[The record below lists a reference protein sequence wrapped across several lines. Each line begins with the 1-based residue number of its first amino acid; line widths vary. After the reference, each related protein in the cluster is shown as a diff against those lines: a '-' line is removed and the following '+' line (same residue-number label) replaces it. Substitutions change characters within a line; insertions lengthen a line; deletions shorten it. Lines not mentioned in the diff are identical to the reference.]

1 VKLNGFEIVELLKGE
16 KAGFYSVKFSGED
29 KSEAEK
35 FFERLES
42 EDAEK
47 LENLYSKIEYQAE
60 VRGCL
65 DSLLFYERDGTIYKF
80 KEGDWRLY
88 CIRFGKVAVI
98 LGGGDIKTVKKTQ
111 DSGSLENHV
120 NTLQAINKVVNDR
133 IRENDL
139 TITENGLQGN
149 LNFNTD

>member
-1 VKLNGFEIVELLKGE
+1 VKLKGFEIVELLKGE
-16 KAGFYSVKFSGED
+16 KAGFYSVKFYGED

-35 FFERLES
+35 FFEKLES
-42 EDAEK
+42 EDEEK

-65 DSLLFYERDGTIYKF
+65 DSLLFYERDNTIYKF

-98 LGGGDIKTVKKTQ
+98 LGGGDIKDVQKTQ
-111 DSGSLENHV
+111 DSQFLENHV
-120 NTLQAINKVVNDR
+120 NRLQEINKVVNER
-133 IRENDL
+133 IKENDL
-139 TITENGLQGN
+139 TITENGLKGN
-149 LNFNTD
+149 LNFEAE